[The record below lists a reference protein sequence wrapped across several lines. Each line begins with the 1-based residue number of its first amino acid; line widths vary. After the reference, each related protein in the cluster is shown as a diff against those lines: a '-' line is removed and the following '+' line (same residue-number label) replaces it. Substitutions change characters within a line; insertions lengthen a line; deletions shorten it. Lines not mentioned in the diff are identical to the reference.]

1 MAQTQQELVRRF
13 LEIKQSNLE
22 WVWLQRLR
30 GLSAQSTK
38 SSLLVNRQLGY
49 LQVIVSTAAQ
59 LAGVLT
65 LAGGSVDR
73 LLEPIKY
80 SIAGHTYR
88 RNVFRMESLHALS
101 AIDECHGALRNDAK
115 TVHEA

>member
-1 MAQTQQELVRRF
+1 MGMASATAWSFGAKHQKLSSRE
-13 LEIKQSNLE
+13 SSA
-22 WVWLQRLR
+22 RL
-30 GLSAQSTK
+30 ST
-38 SSLLVNRQLGY
+38 GDCEHG
-49 LQVIVSTAAQ
+49 STAGWCSH
-59 LAGVLT
+59 AGR
-65 LAGGSVDR
+65 GSVDR